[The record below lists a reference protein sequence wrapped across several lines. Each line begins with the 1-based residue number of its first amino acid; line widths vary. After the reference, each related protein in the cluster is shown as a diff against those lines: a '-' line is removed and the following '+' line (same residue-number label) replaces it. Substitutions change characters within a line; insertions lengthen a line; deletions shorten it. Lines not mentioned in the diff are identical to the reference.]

1 MVERCCYG
9 TCYSDTRYPE
19 RLKDGS
25 TFFPFPQPGTNLEKF
40 KRWIRLCGRPHE
52 QLNLNILSD
61 RPKAKHSRYNKI
73 LRENR
78 KCKFCNGHVIKKSI
92 TLYLFILYI
101 DKLERNI

>member
-61 RPKAKHSRYNKI
+61 RPKAKHLYVCSKVVIIRYYAKI
-73 LRENR
+73 ENVS
-78 KCKFCNGHVIKKSI
+78 FATD
-92 TLYLFILYI
+92 TL
-101 DKLERNI
+101 